1 MVTGT
6 LVRLRL
12 ASGELGERVR
22 EQVGATAVEYALML
36 ALIAV
41 VIIAAVTTL
50 GTNTSDLYADPAL
63 NGALGGS

>member
-6 LVRLRL
+6 LARLRL
-12 ASGELGERVR
+12 AWDGLGRRAR

-41 VIIAAVTTL
+41 VIIGAVTLL
-50 GTNTSDLYADPAL
+50 GTNTSDLYADPTL